1 MKRTTIILILL
12 LVLAILAFSR
22 PSARRVPGETT
33 QAEQRRIK
41 GMSVIVDD
49 L

>member
-1 MKRTTIILILL
+1 MKRSTIILVLL

-22 PSARRVPGETT
+22 TGARRVPGQTT
-33 QAEQRRIK
+33 QTEQRQIR